1 MYRRNAVAEE
11 LTKEQMERVRRAF
24 IGLLHRRG
32 YSPPFI
38 LDDGEELLAI
48 AFTEYVRALD
58 KGVEIEEPVA
68 WTVNCA
74 WQRTKNHLTAE
85 GRRPRSVST
94 EKLAEVV
101 DSDEPGPAET
111 LEESER
117 RRRIR
122 EAVGQLDEAQ
132 RQVIALTYYEGM
144 SVREAARR
152 LGWHPSK
159 AQYAHKTA
167 KKSLL
172 ENLGVTSRDQIA
184 IGLAAFLTFGAHEKV
199 VSLPA
204 GVEAVVDRAE
214 HGATG
219 IWGRLQELARRFGHG
234 GSGDTAGVIASS
246 GAGRAARVCAAGVA
260 AVCLGTAGVIG
271 GVGIGGRGGHDKTGH
286 TPPAQARAHHLLHQE
301 APVFANAEAGGAA
314 TTPTAPSPRGS
325 SSSTASQASSTAGS
339 EGASSTKTESTPAAG
354 VSQTRRQW
362 RGTDRA
368 LVAAES
374 GSSEES
380 ASDYAATSTESTSSS
395 SSSSSSEEEASASE
409 KAATKSQFDAF
420 AKAR

>member
-1 MYRRNAVAEE
+1 MYRRNAVADE

-24 IGLLHRRG
+24 VGLLHRRG
-32 YSPPFI
+32 YSPRFI

-68 WTVNCA
+68 WTINCA

-94 EKLAEVV
+94 EKLLEIV
-101 DSDEPGPAET
+101 DEEEPGPAET
-111 LEESER
+111 VEESER

-122 EAVGQLDEAQ
+122 EAVGKLDEAQ

-184 IGLAAFLTFGAHEKV
+184 IGLAAFLTFSGHERV

-204 GVEAVVDRAE
+204 GVEAVVERAE

-234 GSGDTAGVIASS
+234 GGGDTAGVIASS
-246 GAGRAARVCAAGVA
+246 GAGRAAGVCAAGIA

-271 GVGIGGRGGHDKTGH
+271 GVGIGGGDHDKTAH
-286 TPPAQARAHHLLHQE
+286 APPAQARVHHLLHQE
-301 APVFANAEAGGAA
+301 APVSATAEAGGATT

-325 SSSTASQASSTAGS
+325 SSSTASQGSSTSGS
-339 EGASSTKTESTPAAG
+339 EETSAKSKSTSAAG

-374 GSSEES
+374 GSGEES
-380 ASDYAATSTESTSSS
+380 ASDYAATGDESSS
-395 SSSSSSEEEASASE
+395 SSTSTSTSEEEASASE